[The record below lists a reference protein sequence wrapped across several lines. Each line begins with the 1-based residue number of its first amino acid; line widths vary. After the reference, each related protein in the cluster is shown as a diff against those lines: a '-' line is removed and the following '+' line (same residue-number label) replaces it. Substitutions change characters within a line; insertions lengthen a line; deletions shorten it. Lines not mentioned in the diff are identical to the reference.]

1 MPLMTPELVQFFYDG
16 LDRLRQL
23 DQEEDQELF
32 RVVFSSVST
41 AQWVL
46 LWLVHKTRRDY
57 QAFERQTW
65 RTGLDPNG

>member
-1 MPLMTPELVQFFYDG
+1 MTPEHVQFFYDG

-41 AQWVL
+41 APWCL

-57 QAFERQTW
+57 LAFWRQT
-65 RTGLDPNG
+65 RTSLDPNG